1 MEEKLIGVSSLQ
13 VILFLKDENMKKIAA
28 LMAFL
33 CLSSLHA
40 NIVEESYYIQTK
52 DQKVFEL
59 LKSRPELTLDHV
71 EENGFELY
79 GPRGLKAFLV
89 RNNIPHFSMKIGSL
103 KARGAYPS
111 PEEIEKELKSVTSQ
125 YPEISK
131 MFSIG
136 KSVKNRN
143 LWVIKL
149 SRDVGTNDDRP
160 EFKYIANMH
169 GDEIVGR
176 EIMVKFIKDLLANY
190 GKDPQ
195 VTNLLDR
202 VQIYIMPSMNPD
214 GAANSMRGNSKY
226 VDLNRDFP
234 DFSTTDNKDTVEGRQ
249 PETQA
254 VMNWQKQRNFVLSAN
269 FHGGAEVVNYPWDTI
284 GDKFPQFD
292 YVKELSLEY
301 SGLAPYISSSTAF
314 KNGITNGYDWYEVN
328 GGMQDWSIKYR
339 NDLQLTIEL
348 SNTKWPEYSKVDYYY
363 QQNKA
368 ALMRFIERAIP

>member
-1 MEEKLIGVSSLQ
+1 
-13 VILFLKDENMKKIAA
+13 MKKIAA

-52 DQKVFEL
+52 DQSVFEL

-79 GPRGLKAFLV
+79 GPRGLKGFLV
-89 RNNIPHFSMKIGSL
+89 RNNIPHFSMKIGNL
-103 KARGAYPS
+103 KARGVYPS
-111 PEEIEKELKSVTSQ
+111 PEEIEKELKAITNQ

-176 EIMVKFIKDLLANY
+176 EIMVKFIKDLLTNY

-195 VTNLLDR
+195 ITNLLDR

-214 GAANSMRGNSKY
+214 GAANSTRGNAKY

-234 DFSTTDNKDTVEGRQ
+234 DFSTTDNKDTIEGRQ

-254 VMNWQKQRNFVLSAN
+254 VMNWQKERNFTLSAN

-284 GDKFPQFD
+284 GDKFPEEA

-301 SGLAPYISSSTAF
+301 SGLAPYIAASTAF
-314 KNGITNGYDWYEVN
+314 KNGITNGYAWYEVN

-339 NDLQLTIEL
+339 NDLQITIEL